1 MGSNALVTRL
11 PSMAAAARGAAGRA
25 ELRDVENYAETD
37 YLLDLVRGEHDA
49 AAVERI
55 SDRVAALTGLDP
67 ALVRRR
73 AGKVDIGAFT
83 RDREP
88 GRVAS
93 PYDATISATDPFPAA
108 ANDNSPVTAAKPRPR
123 SGSGWVAK

>member
-1 MGSNALVTRL
+1 M
-11 PSMAAAARGAAGRA
+11 
-25 ELRDVENYAETD
+25 RDVESYAETD

-49 AAVERI
+49 AAVGRI
-55 SDRVAALTGLDP
+55 SGLVAALTGLDP

-73 AGKVDIGAFT
+73 GGKIDLGTFT

-93 PYDATISATDPFPAA
+93 PYDATITAADPFPSA
-108 ANDNSPVTAAKPRPR
+108 ANDNSPDAILDALRGPVTSAMLDVYATRLDWKPAGAPGRR
-123 SGSGWVAK
+123 